1 MVMLTVTNRPGQATY
16 GTKEASQTGS
26 AEGRE
31 ATRKGSKSMAY
42 DIEETRLSRRKLL
55 GGAAGVAG
63 SLAAGTVWSPELARA
78 IPRRRLAATTVTLM
92 TNNGEISN
100 QDIADFQ
107 NKNPNINIQW
117 IVTDGPRFQAM
128 MAAGT
133 PPDLFRV
140 QAPLVPQFA
149 K

>member
-1 MVMLTVTNRPGQATY
+1 MSNG
-16 GTKEASQTGS
+16 
-26 AEGRE
+26 
-31 ATRKGSKSMAY
+31 
-42 DIEETRLSRRKLL
+42 IEETRVSRRKLL
-55 GGAAGVAG
+55 RGAAGVAG
-63 SLAAGTVWSPELARA
+63 SVAAGSLFGPELAAA

-100 QDIADFQ
+100 ADIAAFED
-107 NKNPNINIQW
+107 KNPNINIQW

-128 MAAGT
+128 LAAGT

-149 K
+149 KRGQIKNLDSYFAQSDLIHPADLTPANN